1 MGGGVAAPGV
11 GAGSAGSRRP
21 DSPVDWTAIEDSP
34 EFRRLVAARRRLVT
48 ALMGATTLT
57 FAVYLALIILGG
69 DGFLGDA
76 VIGSFTWGMLL
87 VVAMTVL
94 TFVLTAIYGRVSN
107 RELDPLAERV
117 RASERRE
124 REQRFG

>member
-11 GAGSAGSRRP
+11 GGSAGSRRP

-69 DGFLGDA
+69 DGFLGDS

-94 TFVLTAIYGRVSN
+94 TFVLTAIYGRASN
-107 RELDPLAERV
+107 RELDPLAEGV
-117 RASERRE
+117 RASARRE
-124 REQRFG
+124 REPRFR

>member
-1 MGGGVAAPGV
+1 V
-11 GAGSAGSRRP
+11 GAGSAGSRP
-21 DSPVDWTAIEDSP
+21 PGSPVDWTAIEDSP